1 MADYHPLIARAVEAL
16 PERSPETRRA
26 VYERARAALQEQLR
40 AVDPPLSE
48 SDIARE
54 RLSLDRA
61 IDQVE
66 AEHRAAAKPAYVVP
80 AARALETVDAGAD
93 TPVFPDEAPSP
104 PLRPGLSNGGPERIE
119 APRERPRIDA
129 RATAPAAAGRL
140 RTVAVGV
147 VLAVVI
153 GAIAVVAW
161 LLRDAPPEVRD
172 QPAVAAAPPPEPDAK
187 LGERAPGAPTPTPPG
202 GARGDVAV
210 AQRAILYEENQLD
223 PQAPKATAGRALW
236 RLDNQ
241 NAGRGE
247 PLETVVR
254 ASVEIQ
260 GGQLTLAMLI
270 RRNTDPTLPASHTIE
285 LTFTTA
291 PGDTTRVVRDIGLL
305 QLKNDE
311 AVRGTPVAGLPV
323 PVKDNVFLIGL
334 SNLQGD
340 IDRNVDLLRT
350 RNWIDL
356 PVRLASGQR
365 AILSFEKGI
374 SGEQVM
380 AQALDQW
387 TQLAGSR

>member
-61 IDQVE
+61 IDRVE
-66 AEHRAAAKPAYVVP
+66 AEHRAAAKPAPYVVP
-80 AARALETVDAGAD
+80 APRALETVDAGAD
-93 TPVFPDEAPSP
+93 AQAFPDEAAAP
-104 PLRPGLSNGGPERIE
+104 PPRPAFPNGAPAERIE

-172 QPAVAAAPPPEPDAK
+172 QRVVAAAPPPEPDAK
-187 LGERAPGAPTPTPPG
+187 LGERAPGAPAPTPPG
-202 GARGDVAV
+202 GAPGDVAV

-356 PVRLASGQR
+356 PIRLASGQR
-365 AILSFEKGI
+365 AILSFEKGT
-374 SGEQVM
+374 SGDQVM
-380 AQALDQW
+380 TDAFRQW
-387 TQLAGSR
+387 Q